1 MGDGKEKRKERVRR
15 QRVVFQVWIRAASCL
30 GEEVLN
36 STCVGCYLKD
46 SWPGVSM
53 ISRPGSL
60 ISVLANCGQR
70 REDKHLSS
78 WIRELRVATG
88 WPGVINNMVG
98 SQNNT

>member
-1 MGDGKEKRKERVRR
+1 MEGERGGGERGREEEGRRGREEEGGKGNEGGSKYGHHRI
-15 QRVVFQVWIRAASCL
+15 VFQVLDLSSWLSWK
-30 GEEVLN
+30 EVIN

-70 REDKHLSS
+70 REDKTS
-78 WIRELRVATG
+78 
-88 WPGVINNMVG
+88 P
-98 SQNNT
+98 